1 MAENYTTYTEVDP
14 NSRVV
19 VTSATQIDFTN
30 LTREENAY
38 VVYDY
43 GALAFVGDFVIDVDF
58 KANKRQIA
66 DAVEEIY
73 KDKKVKVIKVNT
85 INVKPKK
92 RRVRGFLGM
101 TSSFKKAIVSLRP
114 GDSIEGGG

>member
-1 MAENYTTYTEVDP
+1 MNQYQVIKAKRVTEKGRVIENLV
-14 NSRVV
+14 NAKSNKSISRCQTPKIV
-19 VTSATQIDFTN
+19 F
-30 LTREENAY
+30 
-38 VVYDY
+38 
-43 GALAFVGDFVIDVDF
+43 DVDA

-73 KDKKVKVIKVNT
+73 KDRKVKVTKVNT

-101 TSSFKKAIVSLRP
+101 TSGFKKAIVSFRP
-114 GDSIEGGG
+114 GDSIEVGG